1 MYGVITVKFSR
12 KIIIAI
18 AAVFLTV
25 LSAMLYITFM
35 ANSSAEVVSAKT
47 SSVQTVIVDAGHGG
61 DDGGA
66 IGIDGTVEKNINL
79 DIALKLEK
87 ILKFYG
93 FNVIM
98 TRTSDVMTCD
108 DGLNS
113 LRQRKV
119 SDIHNRFDLMRKNPD
134 AVFISIHQ
142 NKFEDSSQNG
152 TQVFYSGNNEKSK
165 ALAESIQNSI
175 TSVLQPDNSR
185 VVKKSGSGI
194 YLLYHA
200 KIPAV
205 LVECGFI
212 SNSAEVKK
220 LNDENYRMKL
230 AILIAD
236 GLLKYLM
243 NG

>member
-1 MYGVITVKFSR
+1 M
-12 KIIIAI
+12 KIGKKSIIAI
-18 AAVFLTV
+18 ITAFLII
-25 LSAMLYITFM
+25 LSTMLYLTFM
-35 ANSSAEVVSAKT
+35 ANFSAAEASSMPITQK
-47 SSVQTVIVDAGHGG
+47 TVIVDAGHGG

-66 IGIDGTVEKNINL
+66 IGIDGTVEKDINL

-98 TRTSDVMTCD
+98 TRTQDVMTCD
-108 DGLNS
+108 DGLDS
-113 LRQRKV
+113 LRKRKI
-119 SDIHNRFDLMRKNPD
+119 SDIHNRYELMRKNPD
-134 AVFISIHQ
+134 AIFISVHQ
-142 NKFEDSSQNG
+142 NKFEDSSQHG
-152 TQVFYSGNNEKSK
+152 TQVFYSGNDERSK
-165 ALAESIQNSI
+165 ELAEAIQ
-175 TSVLQPDNSR
+175 TSVTLTLQRKNDR

-212 SNSAEVKK
+212 SNPDEVKK
-220 LNDENYRMKL
+220 LKDESYRMKL

-236 GLLKYLM
+236 GLLKYLS
-243 NG
+243 NH

>member
-1 MYGVITVKFSR
+1 M
-12 KIIIAI
+12 KIEKKSIIAI
-18 AAVFLTV
+18 ITAFLII
-25 LSAMLYITFM
+25 LSAMLYLTFM
-35 ANSSAEVVSAKT
+35 ANFSAAEASSMPVTQK
-47 SSVQTVIVDAGHGG
+47 TVIVDAGHGG

-66 IGIDGTVEKNINL
+66 IGIDGTVEKDINL

-98 TRTSDVMTCD
+98 TRTQDVMTCD
-108 DGLNS
+108 DGLDS
-113 LRQRKV
+113 LRKRKI
-119 SDIHNRFDLMRKNPD
+119 SDIHNRFELMRKNPD
-134 AVFISIHQ
+134 AIFISVHQ
-142 NKFEDSSQNG
+142 NKFEDSSQHG
-152 TQVFYSGNNEKSK
+152 TQVFYSGNDERSK
-165 ALAESIQNSI
+165 ELAEAIQ
-175 TSVLQPDNSR
+175 TSVTLTLQRKNDR

-212 SNSAEVKK
+212 SNSDEVKK
-220 LNDENYRMKL
+220 LKDESYRMKL

-236 GLLKYLM
+236 GLLKYLS
-243 NG
+243 NH

>member
-1 MYGVITVKFSR
+1 M
-12 KIIIAI
+12 KIGKKSIIAI
-18 AAVFLTV
+18 ITAFLII
-25 LSAMLYITFM
+25 LSAMLYLTFM
-35 ANSSAEVVSAKT
+35 ANFSADEASSMPITQK
-47 SSVQTVIVDAGHGG
+47 TVIVDAGHGG

-66 IGIDGTVEKNINL
+66 IGIDGTVEKDINL

-98 TRTSDVMTCD
+98 TRTQDVMTCD
-108 DGLNS
+108 DGIDS
-113 LRQRKV
+113 LRKRKI
-119 SDIHNRFDLMRKNPD
+119 SDIHNRFELMRKNPD
-134 AVFISIHQ
+134 AIFISVHQ
-142 NKFEDSSQNG
+142 NKFEDSSQHG
-152 TQVFYSGNNEKSK
+152 TQVFYSGNDERSK
-165 ALAESIQNSI
+165 ELAEAIQ
-175 TSVLQPDNSR
+175 TSVTLTLQRKNDR

-212 SNSAEVKK
+212 SNSDEVKK
-220 LNDENYRMKL
+220 LKDESYRMKL

-236 GLLKYLM
+236 GLLKYLS
-243 NG
+243 NH

>member
-1 MYGVITVKFSR
+1 M
-12 KIIIAI
+12 KIGKKSIIAI
-18 AAVFLTV
+18 ITAFLII
-25 LSAMLYITFM
+25 LSAMLYLTFM
-35 ANSSAEVVSAKT
+35 VNFSAAEASSMPITQK
-47 SSVQTVIVDAGHGG
+47 TVIVDAGHGG

-66 IGIDGTVEKNINL
+66 IGIDGTVEKDINL

-98 TRTSDVMTCD
+98 TRTQDVMTCD
-108 DGLNS
+108 DGIDS
-113 LRQRKV
+113 LRKRKI
-119 SDIHNRFDLMRKNPD
+119 SDIHNRFELMRKNPD
-134 AVFISIHQ
+134 AIFISVHQ
-142 NKFEDSSQNG
+142 NKFEDSSQHG
-152 TQVFYSGNNEKSK
+152 TQVFYSGNDERSK
-165 ALAESIQNSI
+165 ELAEAIQ
-175 TSVLQPDNSR
+175 TSVTLTLQRKNDR

-212 SNSAEVKK
+212 SNSDEVKK
-220 LNDENYRMKL
+220 LKDESYRMKL

-236 GLLKYLM
+236 GLLKYLS
-243 NG
+243 NH

>member
-1 MYGVITVKFSR
+1 MPITQK
-12 KIIIAI
+12 
-18 AAVFLTV
+18 
-25 LSAMLYITFM
+25 
-35 ANSSAEVVSAKT
+35 
-47 SSVQTVIVDAGHGG
+47 TVIVDAGHGG

-66 IGIDGTVEKNINL
+66 IGIDGTVEKDINL

-98 TRTSDVMTCD
+98 TRTQDVMTCD
-108 DGLNS
+108 DGIDS
-113 LRQRKV
+113 LRKRKI
-119 SDIHNRFDLMRKNPD
+119 SDIHNRFELMRKNPD
-134 AVFISIHQ
+134 AIFISVHQ
-142 NKFEDSSQNG
+142 NKFEDSSQHG
-152 TQVFYSGNNEKSK
+152 TQVFYSGNDERSK
-165 ALAESIQNSI
+165 ELAEAIQ
-175 TSVLQPDNSR
+175 TSVTLTLQRKNDR

-212 SNSAEVKK
+212 SNSDELKK
-220 LNDENYRMKL
+220 LKDESYRMKL

-236 GLLKYLM
+236 GLLKYLS
-243 NG
+243 NH

>member
-1 MYGVITVKFSR
+1 M
-12 KIIIAI
+12 KIGKKSIIAI
-18 AAVFLTV
+18 ITAFLII
-25 LSAMLYITFM
+25 LSAMLYLTFM
-35 ANSSAEVVSAKT
+35 ANFSAAEASSMPITQK
-47 SSVQTVIVDAGHGG
+47 TVIVDAGHGG

-66 IGIDGTVEKNINL
+66 IGIDGTVEKDINL

-98 TRTSDVMTCD
+98 TRTQDVMTCD
-108 DGLNS
+108 DGLDS
-113 LRQRKV
+113 LRKRKI
-119 SDIHNRFDLMRKNPD
+119 SDIHNRFELMRKNPD
-134 AVFISIHQ
+134 AIFISVHQ
-142 NKFEDSSQNG
+142 NKFEDSSQHG
-152 TQVFYSGNNEKSK
+152 TQVFYSGNDERSK
-165 ALAESIQNSI
+165 ELAEAIQ
-175 TSVLQPDNSR
+175 TSVTLTLQRKNDR

-212 SNSAEVKK
+212 SNSYEVKK
-220 LNDENYRMKL
+220 LKDESYRMKL

-236 GLLKYLM
+236 GLLKYLS
-243 NG
+243 NH

>member
-1 MYGVITVKFSR
+1 M
-12 KIIIAI
+12 KIGKKSIIAI
-18 AAVFLTV
+18 ITAFLII
-25 LSAMLYITFM
+25 LSAMLYLTFM
-35 ANSSAEVVSAKT
+35 ANFSAAEASSMPITQK
-47 SSVQTVIVDAGHGG
+47 TVIVDAGHGG

-66 IGIDGTVEKNINL
+66 IGIDGTVEKDINL

-98 TRTSDVMTCD
+98 TRTQDVMTCD
-108 DGLNS
+108 DGLDS
-113 LRQRKV
+113 LRKRKI
-119 SDIHNRFDLMRKNPD
+119 SDIHNRFELMRKNPD
-134 AVFISIHQ
+134 AIFISVHQ
-142 NKFEDSSQNG
+142 NKFEDSSQHG
-152 TQVFYSGNNEKSK
+152 AQVFYSGNDERSK
-165 ALAESIQNSI
+165 ELAEAIQ
-175 TSVLQPDNSR
+175 TSVTLTLQQKNDR

-212 SNSAEVKK
+212 SNSDEVKK
-220 LNDENYRMKL
+220 LKDESYRMKL

-236 GLLKYLM
+236 GLLKYIS
-243 NG
+243 NH

>member
-1 MYGVITVKFSR
+1 VKIGKKS
-12 KIIIAI
+12 IIAI
-18 AAVFLTV
+18 ITAFLII
-25 LSAMLYITFM
+25 LSAMLYLTFM
-35 ANSSAEVVSAKT
+35 ANFSAAEASSMPITQK
-47 SSVQTVIVDAGHGG
+47 TVIVDAGHGG

-66 IGIDGTVEKNINL
+66 IGIDGTVEKDINL

-98 TRTSDVMTCD
+98 TRTQDVMTCD
-108 DGLNS
+108 DGLDS
-113 LRQRKV
+113 LRKRKI
-119 SDIHNRFDLMRKNPD
+119 SDIHNRFELMRKNPD
-134 AVFISIHQ
+134 AIFISVHQ
-142 NKFEDSSQNG
+142 NKFEDSSQHG
-152 TQVFYSGNNEKSK
+152 TQVFYSGNDERSK
-165 ALAESIQNSI
+165 ELAEAIQ
-175 TSVLQPDNSR
+175 TSVTLTLQRKNDR

-212 SNSAEVKK
+212 SNSDEVKK
-220 LNDENYRMKL
+220 LKDESYRMKL

-236 GLLKYLM
+236 GLLKYLY
-243 NG
+243 NH

>member
-1 MYGVITVKFSR
+1 M
-12 KIIIAI
+12 KIRIKIVIAI
-18 AAVFLTV
+18 ITAFLII
-25 LSAMLYITFM
+25 LSAMLYLTFM
-35 ANSSAEVVSAKT
+35 ANSSAAET
-47 SSVQTVIVDAGHGG
+47 SSNPFMRKTIIVDAGHGG

-66 IGIDGTVEKNINL
+66 IGIDGTVEKDINL

-98 TRTSDVMTCD
+98 TRTEDVMTCD
-108 DGLNS
+108 DGLDS
-113 LRQRKV
+113 LRKRKV

-134 AVFISIHQ
+134 AVFISVHQ
-142 NKFEDSSQNG
+142 NKFEDTSQHG

-165 ALAESIQNSI
+165 VLAEAIQTSI
-175 TSVLQPDNSR
+175 TSAVQPENGR
-185 VVKKSGSGI
+185 VVKKSDSGI

-200 KIPAV
+200 EIPAV

-212 SNSAEVKK
+212 SNPDEVKK
-220 LNDENYRMKL
+220 LKDESYRMKL

-236 GLLKYLM
+236 GLLKYLR
-243 NG
+243 NC

>member
-1 MYGVITVKFSR
+1 M
-12 KIIIAI
+12 KIGKKSIIAI
-18 AAVFLTV
+18 ITAFLII
-25 LSAMLYITFM
+25 LSAMLYLTFM
-35 ANSSAEVVSAKT
+35 ANFSAAEASSMPIT
-47 SSVQTVIVDAGHGG
+47 QNTVIVDAGHGG

-66 IGIDGTVEKNINL
+66 IGIDGTVEKDINL

-98 TRTSDVMTCD
+98 TRTQDVMTCD
-108 DGLNS
+108 DGLDS
-113 LRQRKV
+113 LRKRKI
-119 SDIHNRFDLMRKNPD
+119 SDIHNRFELMRKNPD
-134 AVFISIHQ
+134 AIFISVHQ
-142 NKFEDSSQNG
+142 NKFEDSSQHG
-152 TQVFYSGNNEKSK
+152 TQVFYSGNDERSK
-165 ALAESIQNSI
+165 ELAEAIQ
-175 TSVLQPDNSR
+175 TSVTLTLQRKNDR

-212 SNSAEVKK
+212 SNSDEVKK
-220 LNDENYRMKL
+220 LKDESYRMKL

-236 GLLKYLM
+236 GLLKYLS
-243 NG
+243 NH

>member
-1 MYGVITVKFSR
+1 M
-12 KIIIAI
+12 KIGKKSIIAI
-18 AAVFLTV
+18 ITAFLII
-25 LSAMLYITFM
+25 LSAMLYLTFM
-35 ANSSAEVVSAKT
+35 ANFSAAEASSMPITQK
-47 SSVQTVIVDAGHGG
+47 TVIVDAGHGG

-66 IGIDGTVEKNINL
+66 IGIDGTVEKDINL

-98 TRTSDVMTCD
+98 TRTQDVMTCD
-108 DGLNS
+108 DGLDS
-113 LRQRKV
+113 LRKRKI
-119 SDIHNRFDLMRKNPD
+119 SDIHNRFELMRKNPD
-134 AVFISIHQ
+134 AIFISVHQ
-142 NKFEDSSQNG
+142 NIFEDSSQHG
-152 TQVFYSGNNEKSK
+152 TQVFYSGNDERSK
-165 ALAESIQNSI
+165 ELAEAIQ
-175 TSVLQPDNSR
+175 TSVTLTLQRKNGR

-212 SNSAEVKK
+212 SNSDEEKK
-220 LNDENYRMKL
+220 LKDESYRMKL

-236 GLLKYLM
+236 GLLKYLS
-243 NG
+243 NH

>member
-1 MYGVITVKFSR
+1 M
-12 KIIIAI
+12 KIGKKSIIAI
-18 AAVFLTV
+18 ITAFLII
-25 LSAMLYITFM
+25 LSAMLYLTFM
-35 ANSSAEVVSAKT
+35 ANFSAAEASSMPITQK
-47 SSVQTVIVDAGHGG
+47 TVIVDAGHGG

-66 IGIDGTVEKNINL
+66 IGIDGTVEKDINL

-98 TRTSDVMTCD
+98 TRTQDVMTCD
-108 DGLNS
+108 DGIDS
-113 LRQRKV
+113 LRKRKI
-119 SDIHNRFDLMRKNPD
+119 SDIHNRFELMRKNPD
-134 AVFISIHQ
+134 AIFISVHQ
-142 NKFEDSSQNG
+142 NKFEDSSQHG
-152 TQVFYSGNNEKSK
+152 TQVFYSGNDERSK
-165 ALAESIQNSI
+165 ELAEAIQ
-175 TSVLQPDNSR
+175 TSVTLTLQRKNDR

-212 SNSAEVKK
+212 SNSDELKK
-220 LNDENYRMKL
+220 LKVESYRMKL

-236 GLLKYLM
+236 GLLKYLS
-243 NG
+243 NH

>member
-1 MYGVITVKFSR
+1 M
-12 KIIIAI
+12 KIEKKSIIAI
-18 AAVFLTV
+18 ITAFLII
-25 LSAMLYITFM
+25 LSAMLYLTFM
-35 ANSSAEVVSAKT
+35 ANFSAAEASSMPITQK
-47 SSVQTVIVDAGHGG
+47 TVIVDAGHGG

-66 IGIDGTVEKNINL
+66 IGIDGTVEKDINL

-98 TRTSDVMTCD
+98 TRTQDVMTCD
-108 DGLNS
+108 DGLDS
-113 LRQRKV
+113 LRKRKI
-119 SDIHNRFDLMRKNPD
+119 SDIHNRFELMRKNPD
-134 AVFISIHQ
+134 AIFISVHQ
-142 NKFEDSSQNG
+142 NKFEDSSQHG
-152 TQVFYSGNNEKSK
+152 TQVFYSGNDERSK
-165 ALAESIQNSI
+165 ELAEAIQ
-175 TSVLQPDNSR
+175 TSVTLTLQRKNDR

-212 SNSAEVKK
+212 SNSDEVKK
-220 LNDENYRMKL
+220 LKDESYRMKL

-236 GLLKYLM
+236 GLLKYLS
-243 NG
+243 NH

>member
-1 MYGVITVKFSR
+1 M
-12 KIIIAI
+12 KIGIKIVIAI
-18 AAVFLTV
+18 ITAFLII
-25 LSAMLYITFM
+25 LSAMLYLTFM
-35 ANSSAEVVSAKT
+35 ANSSAAET
-47 SSVQTVIVDAGHGG
+47 SSNPFMRKTIIVDAGHGG

-66 IGIDGTVEKNINL
+66 IGIDGTVEKDINL

-98 TRTSDVMTCD
+98 TRTEDVMTCD
-108 DGLNS
+108 DGLDS
-113 LRQRKV
+113 LRKRKV

-134 AVFISIHQ
+134 AVFISVHQ
-142 NKFEDSSQNG
+142 NKFEDTSQHG

-165 ALAESIQNSI
+165 VLAEAIQTSI
-175 TSVLQPDNSR
+175 TSAVQPENGR
-185 VVKKSGSGI
+185 VVKKSDSGI

-200 KIPAV
+200 EIPAV

-212 SNSAEVKK
+212 SNPDDVKK
-220 LNDENYRMKL
+220 LKDESYRMKL

-236 GLLKYLM
+236 GLLKYLR
-243 NG
+243 NC

>member
-1 MYGVITVKFSR
+1 M
-12 KIIIAI
+12 KIEKKSIIAI
-18 AAVFLTV
+18 ITAFLII
-25 LSAMLYITFM
+25 LSAMLYLTFM
-35 ANSSAEVVSAKT
+35 ANFSAAEASSMPITQK
-47 SSVQTVIVDAGHGG
+47 TVIVDAGHGG

-66 IGIDGTVEKNINL
+66 IGIDGTVEKDINL

-98 TRTSDVMTCD
+98 TRTQDVMTCD
-108 DGLNS
+108 DGLDS
-113 LRQRKV
+113 LRKRKI
-119 SDIHNRFDLMRKNPD
+119 SDIHNRFELMRKNPD
-134 AVFISIHQ
+134 AIFISVHQ
-142 NKFEDSSQNG
+142 NKFEDSSQHG
-152 TQVFYSGNNEKSK
+152 TQVFYSGNDERSK
-165 ALAESIQNSI
+165 ELAEAIQTSI
-175 TSVLQPDNSR
+175 TLTLQRKNDR

-212 SNSAEVKK
+212 SNSDEVKK
-220 LNDENYRMKL
+220 LKDESYRMKL

-236 GLLKYLM
+236 GLLKYLS
-243 NG
+243 NH

>member
-1 MYGVITVKFSR
+1 M
-12 KIIIAI
+12 KIGKKSIIAI
-18 AAVFLTV
+18 ITAFLII
-25 LSAMLYITFM
+25 LSAMLYLTFM
-35 ANSSAEVVSAKT
+35 ANFSAAEASSMPITQK
-47 SSVQTVIVDAGHGG
+47 TVIVDAGHGG

-66 IGIDGTVEKNINL
+66 IGIDGTVEKGINL

-98 TRTSDVMTCD
+98 TRTQDVMTCD
-108 DGLNS
+108 DGIDS
-113 LRQRKV
+113 LRKRKI
-119 SDIHNRFDLMRKNPD
+119 SDIHNRFELMRKNPD
-134 AVFISIHQ
+134 AIFISVHQ
-142 NKFEDSSQNG
+142 NKFEDSSQHG
-152 TQVFYSGNNEKSK
+152 TQVFYSGNDERSK
-165 ALAESIQNSI
+165 ELAEAIQ
-175 TSVLQPDNSR
+175 TSVTLTLQRKNDR

-212 SNSAEVKK
+212 SNSDELKK
-220 LNDENYRMKL
+220 LKDESYRMKL

-236 GLLKYLM
+236 GLLKYLS
-243 NG
+243 NH

>member
-1 MYGVITVKFSR
+1 M
-12 KIIIAI
+12 KIGIKIVIAI
-18 AAVFLTV
+18 ITAFLII
-25 LSAMLYITFM
+25 LSAMLYLTFM
-35 ANSSAEVVSAKT
+35 ANSSAAET
-47 SSVQTVIVDAGHGG
+47 SSNPFMRKTIIVDAGHGG

-66 IGIDGTVEKNINL
+66 IGIDGTVEKDINL

-98 TRTSDVMTCD
+98 TRTEDVMTCD
-108 DGLNS
+108 DGLDS
-113 LRQRKV
+113 LRKRKV

-134 AVFISIHQ
+134 AVFISVHQ
-142 NKFEDSSQNG
+142 NKFEDTSQHG

-165 ALAESIQNSI
+165 VLAEAIQTSI
-175 TSVLQPDNSR
+175 TSAVQPENVR

-200 KIPAV
+200 EIPAV

-212 SNSAEVKK
+212 SNPDEVKK
-220 LNDENYRMKL
+220 LKDESYRMKL

-236 GLLKYLM
+236 GLLKYLR
-243 NG
+243 NC

>member
-1 MYGVITVKFSR
+1 M
-12 KIIIAI
+12 KIGKKSIIAI
-18 AAVFLTV
+18 ITAFLII
-25 LSAMLYITFM
+25 LSAMLYLTFM
-35 ANSSAEVVSAKT
+35 ANFSAAEASSMPITQK
-47 SSVQTVIVDAGHGG
+47 TVIVDAGHGG

-66 IGIDGTVEKNINL
+66 IGIDGTVEKDINL

-98 TRTSDVMTCD
+98 TRTQDVMTCD
-108 DGLNS
+108 DGLDS
-113 LRQRKV
+113 LKKRKI
-119 SDIHNRFDLMRKNPD
+119 SDIHNRFELMRKNPD
-134 AVFISIHQ
+134 AIFISVHQ
-142 NKFEDSSQNG
+142 NKFEDSSQHG
-152 TQVFYSGNNEKSK
+152 TQVFYSGNDERSK
-165 ALAESIQNSI
+165 ELAEAIQ
-175 TSVLQPDNSR
+175 TSATLTLQRKNDR

-212 SNSAEVKK
+212 SNSDEVKK
-220 LNDENYRMKL
+220 LKDESYRMKL

-236 GLLKYLM
+236 GLLKYLS
-243 NG
+243 NH

>member
-1 MYGVITVKFSR
+1 M
-12 KIIIAI
+12 KIGIKIVIAI
-18 AAVFLTV
+18 ITAFLII
-25 LSAMLYITFM
+25 LSAMLYLTFM
-35 ANSSAEVVSAKT
+35 ANSSAAET
-47 SSVQTVIVDAGHGG
+47 SSNSFMRKTIIVDAGHGG

-66 IGIDGTVEKNINL
+66 IGIDGTVEKDINL

-98 TRTSDVMTCD
+98 TRTEDVMTCD
-108 DGLNS
+108 DGLDS
-113 LRQRKV
+113 LRKRKV

-134 AVFISIHQ
+134 AVFISVHQ
-142 NKFEDSSQNG
+142 NKFEDTSQHG

-165 ALAESIQNSI
+165 VLAEAIQTSI
-175 TSVLQPDNSR
+175 TSAVQPENGR
-185 VVKKSGSGI
+185 VVKKSDSGI

-200 KIPAV
+200 EIPAV

-212 SNSAEVKK
+212 SNPDEVKK
-220 LNDENYRMKL
+220 LKDESYRMKL

-236 GLLKYLM
+236 GLLKYLR
-243 NG
+243 NC

>member
-1 MYGVITVKFSR
+1 MKNGKKS
-12 KIIIAI
+12 IIAI
-18 AAVFLTV
+18 ITAFFII
-25 LSAMLYITFM
+25 LSAMLYLTFM
-35 ANSSAEVVSAKT
+35 ANFSAAEASSMPITQK
-47 SSVQTVIVDAGHGG
+47 TVIVDAGHGG

-66 IGIDGTVEKNINL
+66 IGIDGTVEKDINL

-98 TRTSDVMTCD
+98 TRTQDVMTCD
-108 DGLNS
+108 DGLDS
-113 LRQRKV
+113 LRKRKI
-119 SDIHNRFDLMRKNPD
+119 SDIHNRFELMRKNPD
-134 AVFISIHQ
+134 AIFISVHQ
-142 NKFEDSSQNG
+142 NKFEDSSQHG
-152 TQVFYSGNNEKSK
+152 TQVFYSGNDERSK
-165 ALAESIQNSI
+165 ELAEAIQ
-175 TSVLQPDNSR
+175 TSVTLTLQRKNDR

-212 SNSAEVKK
+212 SNFDEVKK
-220 LNDENYRMKL
+220 LKDESYRMKL

-236 GLLKYLM
+236 GLLKYLS
-243 NG
+243 NH

>member
-1 MYGVITVKFSR
+1 M
-12 KIIIAI
+12 KIGKKSIIAI
-18 AAVFLTV
+18 ITAFLII
-25 LSAMLYITFM
+25 LSAMLYLTFM
-35 ANSSAEVVSAKT
+35 ANFSAAEASSMPITQK
-47 SSVQTVIVDAGHGG
+47 TVIVDAGHGG

-66 IGIDGTVEKNINL
+66 IGIDGTVEKDINL

-98 TRTSDVMTCD
+98 TRTQDVMTCD
-108 DGLNS
+108 DGLDS
-113 LRQRKV
+113 LRKRKI
-119 SDIHNRFDLMRKNPD
+119 SDIHNRFELMRKNPD
-134 AVFISIHQ
+134 AIFISVHQ
-142 NKFEDSSQNG
+142 NKFEDSSQHG
-152 TQVFYSGNNEKSK
+152 TQVFYSGNDERSK
-165 ALAESIQNSI
+165 ELAEAIQ
-175 TSVLQPDNSR
+175 TSVTLTLQQKNDR

-212 SNSAEVKK
+212 SNSDEVKK
-220 LNDENYRMKL
+220 LKDESYRMKL

-236 GLLKYLM
+236 GLLKYIS
-243 NG
+243 NH

>member
-1 MYGVITVKFSR
+1 MKNGKKS
-12 KIIIAI
+12 IIAI
-18 AAVFLTV
+18 ITAFLII
-25 LSAMLYITFM
+25 LSAMLYLTFM
-35 ANSSAEVVSAKT
+35 ANFSAAEASSMPITQK
-47 SSVQTVIVDAGHGG
+47 TVIVDAGHGG

-66 IGIDGTVEKNINL
+66 IGIDGTVEKDINL

-98 TRTSDVMTCD
+98 TRTQDVMTCD
-108 DGLNS
+108 DGLDS
-113 LRQRKV
+113 LRKRKI
-119 SDIHNRFDLMRKNPD
+119 SDIHNRFELMRKNPD
-134 AVFISIHQ
+134 AIFISVHQ
-142 NKFEDSSQNG
+142 NKFEDSSQHG
-152 TQVFYSGNNEKSK
+152 TQVFYSGNDERSK
-165 ALAESIQNSI
+165 ELAEAIQ
-175 TSVLQPDNSR
+175 TSVTLTLQRKNGR

-212 SNSAEVKK
+212 SNSDEEKK
-220 LNDENYRMKL
+220 LKDESYRMKL

-236 GLLKYLM
+236 GLLKYLR
-243 NG
+243 NH

>member
-1 MYGVITVKFSR
+1 MRTKRYG
-12 KIIIAI
+12 IIFACLGLFFII
-18 AAVFLTV
+18 LFV
-25 LSAMLYITFM
+25 MLYLTFM
-35 ANSSAEVVSAKT
+35 ANFSANGVMAKPVSSH
-47 SSVQTVIVDAGHGG
+47 TVIVDAGHGG

-66 IGIDGTVEKNINL
+66 VGIDGTVEKDINL

-98 TRTSDVMTCD
+98 TRTEDVMTCD
-108 DGLNS
+108 NGLS
-113 LRQRKV
+113 TMRERKV
-119 SDIHNRFDLMRKNPD
+119 SDIRNRFKLIEHNPD
-134 AVFISIHQ
+134 AIFVSVHQ
-142 NKFEDSSQNG
+142 NKFSDSAQHG
-152 TQVFYSGNNEKSK
+152 TQVFYSDNNEKSRI
-165 ALAESIQNSI
+165 LANSIQ
-175 TSVLQPDNSR
+175 TSVVNALQSGNMR
-185 VVKKSGSGI
+185 AVKKSGSSI

-212 SNSAEVKK
+212 SNADEVKL
-220 LNDENYRMKL
+220 LNNDDYRMKV

-236 GLLKYLM
+236 GILKYFM

>member
-1 MYGVITVKFSR
+1 M
-12 KIIIAI
+12 KIGKKSIIAI
-18 AAVFLTV
+18 ITAFLII
-25 LSAMLYITFM
+25 LSAMLYLTFM
-35 ANSSAEVVSAKT
+35 ANFSAAEASSMPITQK
-47 SSVQTVIVDAGHGG
+47 TVIVDAGHGG

-66 IGIDGTVEKNINL
+66 IGIDGTVEKDINL

-98 TRTSDVMTCD
+98 TRTQDVMTCD
-108 DGLNS
+108 DGLDS
-113 LRQRKV
+113 LRKRKN
-119 SDIHNRFDLMRKNPD
+119 SDIHNRFELMRKNPD
-134 AVFISIHQ
+134 AIFISVHQ
-142 NKFEDSSQNG
+142 NKFEDSSQHG
-152 TQVFYSGNNEKSK
+152 TQVFYSGNDERSK
-165 ALAESIQNSI
+165 ELAEAIQ
-175 TSVLQPDNSR
+175 TSVTLTLQRKNDR

-212 SNSAEVKK
+212 SNSDEVKK
-220 LNDENYRMKL
+220 LKDESYRMKL

-236 GLLKYLM
+236 GLLKYLS
-243 NG
+243 NH

>member
-1 MYGVITVKFSR
+1 MKNGKKS
-12 KIIIAI
+12 IIAI
-18 AAVFLTV
+18 ITAFLII
-25 LSAMLYITFM
+25 LSAMLYLTFM
-35 ANSSAEVVSAKT
+35 ANFSAAEASSMPITQK
-47 SSVQTVIVDAGHGG
+47 TVIVDAGHGG

-66 IGIDGTVEKNINL
+66 IGIDGTVEKDINL

-98 TRTSDVMTCD
+98 TRTQDVMTCD
-108 DGLNS
+108 DGLDS
-113 LRQRKV
+113 LRKRKI
-119 SDIHNRFDLMRKNPD
+119 SDIHNRFEFMRKNPD
-134 AVFISIHQ
+134 AIFISVHQ
-142 NKFEDSSQNG
+142 NKFEDSSQHG
-152 TQVFYSGNNEKSK
+152 TQVFYSGNDERSK
-165 ALAESIQNSI
+165 ELAEAIQ
-175 TSVLQPDNSR
+175 TSVTLTLQRKNDR

-212 SNSAEVKK
+212 SNSDEVKK
-220 LNDENYRMKL
+220 LKDESYRMKL

-236 GLLKYLM
+236 GLLKYLS
-243 NG
+243 NH